1 MPYRYTTRPFP
12 PYRYIP
18 GRAPHPI
25 RDPQGYAH
33 GELPPA
39 LPSFDAGRWADCDG
53 YLYGIDLFNHG
64 YWWEAHEA
72 LESCWVAAGRTTGTG
87 RFLQG
92 LIQIAVACLKHEQ
105 GFAGVARRL
114 AREGLE
120 KLSPGPVIHL
130 GVDVARLGRDV
141 RVHLDGGPAPQIRL
155 TGVAHPE

>member
-1 MPYRYTTRPFP
+1 MPHRYTTRPFP

-33 GELPPA
+33 GKPPPA
-39 LPSFDAGRWADCDG
+39 PPAFDAGRWAACRE

-72 LESCWVAAGRTTGTG
+72 LEACWVAAGRTTDTG

-105 GFAGVARRL
+105 GFADAARRL
-114 AREGLE
+114 AEEGMRKFPRTARQFLGINLDALRAETREHLE
-120 KLSPGPVIHL
+120 SAGPPPVVML
-130 GVDVARLGRDV
+130 DTAR
-141 RVHLDGGPAPQIRL
+141 
-155 TGVAHPE
+155 